1 MSIPSV
7 SLCVPRLVAT
17 AIAVITLSA
26 CGGDSETAS
35 SPPAAPTPP
44 PANIAPVAEAGPG
57 QAVIEA
63 DPVTLSGSQSRDDDG
78 SITDFAWIQ
87 TSGPALVLEDANS
100 AQLSFTA
107 PLVLTRQQ
115 AELTLTVTD
124 DDGATSSDSVIIT
137 IDPAPRRTRLEV
149 VTPFDGIDRAFTVYT
164 PASYSP
170 GAPAVMLLHGGS
182 GSMRDVLRDNRATR
196 LWLDLADQDGFLLI
210 VPNGYNPG
218 NDDGL
223 GDDQQWNDIR
233 RDQPN
238 RSSEDDV
245 GFLSAVRQ
253 QVLSGR
259 DFDAD
264 RLFVTGSSNG
274 GIMSM
279 TLLIERSL
287 DYFGAAA
294 FIASL
299 PEEAVPFP
307 TSPTPIMMLNGTED
321 PLIRFEGGVVGVN
334 GPPTRSVLDTVA
346 YWATANLA
354 GASPDEVNLFPDAD
368 PDDGCRITENIY
380 RSTSNGGAVL
390 VYYQADGGGHSIPQP
405 DAPPRSPQFVAALG
419 PQCRDVQGVELVYA
433 FFRSLL

>member
-1 MSIPSV
+1 M
-7 SLCVPRLVAT
+7 
-17 AIAVITLSA
+17 LSA
-26 CGGDSETAS
+26 CGSDDSAPAPAPAPAS
-35 SPPAAPTPP
+35 PPP

-57 QAVIEA
+57 QNVTEA
-63 DPVTLSGSQSRDDDG
+63 QSVTLSGAQSRDNDG
-78 SITDFAWIQ
+78 SITAFRWMQ
-87 TSGPALVLEDANS
+87 TSGPTLLLDSANS
-100 AQLSFTA
+100 AELSFAA
-107 PLVLTRQQ
+107 PLVLSRQQ
-115 AELTLTVTD
+115 AELSLTVTD
-124 DDGATSSDSVIIT
+124 DDGATSTDSVTIT
-137 IDPAPRRTRLEV
+137 IDPAPRATRLEV
-149 VTPFDGIDRAFTVYT
+149 EMPFDGVTRAYTLYT
-164 PASYSP
+164 PVSYRRD
-170 GAPAVMLLHGGS
+170 APAVMLLHGGS
-182 GSMRDVLRDNRATR
+182 GSMRDVLGDTRTTR

-218 NDDGL
+218 DDDGL

-253 QVLSGR
+253 QVLYGR
-259 DFDAD
+259 GFDAG

-279 TLLIERSL
+279 TLLIERPL

-299 PEEAVPFP
+299 PEEPVPFP

-321 PLIRFEGGVVGVN
+321 PLIRFDGGVVGAN
-334 GPPTRSVLDTVA
+334 GPPTRAVPDTLA
-346 YWATANLA
+346 YWATANMA
-354 GASPDEVNLFPDAD
+354 GATPDEITVFPDRD

-380 RSTSNGGAVL
+380 RSTGSGTVAL
-390 VYYQADGGGHSIPQP
+390 LYYQADGAGHSIPDP
-405 DAPPRSPQFVAALG
+405 DAPPRGRQFVNLLG
-419 PQCRDVQGVELVYA
+419 PQCREANGVELVYA